1 MTDPRV
7 IVTKHRV
14 YQLPDD
20 AQGVPLEEYWP
31 DIKMTEW
38 LKGAK
43 VYQTEDGPVIAVPD
57 RPEKPRAAKPKGV
70 DFP

>member
-1 MTDPRV
+1 
-7 IVTKHRV
+7 
-14 YQLPDD
+14 
-20 AQGVPLEEYWP
+20 
-31 DIKMTEW
+31 MTEW